1 MRLVILG
8 PPGAGKGTQAKKI
21 VEKYDIPHISTG
33 DILRDHIARGT
44 ELGKKAKGYMEQGT
58 LVPDDLVVKLVKE
71 RITEDDTKDGFLLDG
86 FPRNVAQAVTLDAEL
101 DKLGIKLDK
110 VINIVVDP
118 EELIERATSRRVCP
132 KCGATYN
139 INVKPPK
146 VEGICDVC
154 GEDLIIRSDDKAETV
169 SVRIQVYTDQT
180 SPLIDYYKAQGRLFD
195 VDGSQSID
203 EVTEDIFQGLE
214 SN

>member
-8 PPGAGKGTQAKKI
+8 PPGAGKGTQAKNI
-21 VEKYDIPHISTG
+21 VDKYEIPHISTG
-33 DILRDHIARGT
+33 DILREHIAEGT

-58 LVPDDLVVKLVKE
+58 LVPDELVVKLVEE
-71 RITEDDTKDGFLLDG
+71 RITRDDTKDGFLLDG
-86 FPRNVAQAVTLDAEL
+86 FPRNVAQAVALDAEL
-101 DKLGIKLDK
+101 DKLGISLDK

-118 EELIERATSRRVCP
+118 EELIERATSRRICP

-139 INVKPPK
+139 IKAKPPK
-146 VEGICDVC
+146 KEGICDVD
-154 GEDLIIRSDDKAETV
+154 GAELIIRPDDTEETV

-195 VDGSQSID
+195 VDGAQSID
-203 EVTEDIFQGLE
+203 EVTEDIFKGLE